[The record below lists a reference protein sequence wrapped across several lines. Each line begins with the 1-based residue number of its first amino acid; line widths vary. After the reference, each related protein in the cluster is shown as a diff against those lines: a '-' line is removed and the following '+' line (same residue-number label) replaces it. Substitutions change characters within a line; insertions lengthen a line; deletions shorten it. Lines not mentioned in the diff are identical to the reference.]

1 MNSVLFR
8 TIIDHAPLGFA
19 YQRII
24 LDATGAPCD
33 YKIVDVNSTFCEIEK
48 RSEDEL
54 VGKKASEIYEGR
66 EDELAE
72 RIYRYG
78 EVALGGGETVWER
91 RCKKSAQIF
100 SETVI
105 FIKREWFVTW
115 IFDVSGKFLLQ
126 ETARELMEE
135 VERRKETQAQLHR
148 GNERYR
154 SMFDT
159 VEDVYAE
166 ISLSGIILE
175 VTPSVRLLTSYRR
188 EELIGTPMERLYA
201 LPEQRKEIYEIL
213 DRDGKV
219 KDFEVMLLDRTG
231 KQIECSLNGTI
242 VRDDNNTP
250 VKFVGTMRD
259 ISERRRQQRLLEE
272 SLANA
277 GKLNRQLE
285 QQTLLANKMASRAE
299 AASHAKSE
307 FLATMSHE
315 IRTPLNGIIG
325 MARLL
330 AETQLTDTQR
340 LYIET
345 LLRSGDAL
353 MLVINDIL
361 DLSKIEAGKLELEQ
375 IQFSLSDLIQDI
387 RTMFSTKTM
396 GKPVT
401 FSCTIA
407 PDVPD
412 SLRGDPGRLRQV
424 LVNLVGNAFKFTSEG
439 RIELSGSIVE
449 QNEHE
454 VRLRFSVKDTGIGIP
469 EEVQKNLFAKF
480 TQADSSTT
488 RKFGGTGLGL
498 AISRSLVEN
507 MGGTIGMQ
515 SVEGRGSEFWFTVCF
530 RQMEQKP
537 RQEQSDTKI
546 TLSELGRKA
555 GERVSILLVEDN
567 ATNQL
572 VAVNMLKK
580 AGFINVDL
588 ADNGKVALD
597 MLRQKTYN
605 LVLMDIQMPEMDGF
619 ETTKRLRDPASG
631 IAGSSVPVI
640 AMTAYAMDKDVRNC
654 FESGMND
661 YIPKPIMPN
670 VLAEKMN
677 LWVVNCLSKQPQT
690 EKPPDETEEQPPKD
704 GDFTISFLVEYMKD
718 DVATVR
724 SVINMVLSD
733 MPRQIRD
740 LEAMKSDGR
749 WKEVQD
755 LARKIKGSAIGIG
768 AERLSTIAGMLEQDS
783 PQNDAEESGVL
794 VFQIV
799 QEYAAIEK
807 VLRKALMEL

>member
-1 MNSVLFR
+1 
-8 TIIDHAPLGFA
+8 
-19 YQRII
+19 
-24 LDATGAPCD
+24 
-33 YKIVDVNSTFCEIEK
+33 
-48 RSEDEL
+48 
-54 VGKKASEIYEGR
+54 
-66 EDELAE
+66 
-72 RIYRYG
+72 
-78 EVALGGGETVWER
+78 
-91 RCKKSAQIF
+91 
-100 SETVI
+100 
-105 FIKREWFVTW
+105 
-115 IFDVSGKFLLQ
+115 
-126 ETARELMEE
+126 
-135 VERRKETQAQLHR
+135 
-148 GNERYR
+148 
-154 SMFDT
+154 
-159 VEDVYAE
+159 
-166 ISLSGIILE
+166 
-175 VTPSVRLLTSYRR
+175 
-188 EELIGTPMERLYA
+188 
-201 LPEQRKEIYEIL
+201 
-213 DRDGKV
+213 
-219 KDFEVMLLDRTG
+219 
-231 KQIECSLNGTI
+231 
-242 VRDDNNTP
+242 
-250 VKFVGTMRD
+250 
-259 ISERRRQQRLLEE
+259 
-272 SLANA
+272 
-277 GKLNRQLE
+277 
-285 QQTLLANKMASRAE
+285 
-299 AASHAKSE
+299 
-307 FLATMSHE
+307 MSHE

-640 AMTAYAMDKDVRNC
+640 AMTAYAMDKDERNC

-740 LEAMKSDGR
+740 LEAMKSAGR

>member
-8 TIIDHAPLGFA
+8 SIIDNAPLGFA

-33 YKIVDVNSTFCEIEK
+33 YRIVDVNSTFCVIEK
-48 RSEDEL
+48 RFEHEL

-66 EDELAE
+66 EEELAE
-72 RIYRYG
+72 RICRYG
-78 EVALGGGETVWER
+78 EVALGGGEMVWER
-91 RCKKSAQIF
+91 RSKNSTEIF
-100 SETVI
+100 SETVV
-105 FIKREWFVTW
+105 FIKREWFATWVT
-115 IFDVSGKFLLQ
+115 DVSGKLLIQ
-126 ETARELMEE
+126 DSARELMEE
-135 VERRKETQAQLHR
+135 IERRKETQALLHK

-154 SMFDT
+154 SIFDT

-166 ISLSGIILE
+166 VSLSGIILE
-175 VTPSVRLLTSYRR
+175 VTPSVRFLTSFRR

-201 LPEQRKEIYEIL
+201 FPKQRREIYEIL
-213 DRDGKV
+213 HRDGKV
-219 KDFEVMLLDRTG
+219 RDFEVMLLDRTG
-231 KQIECSLNGTI
+231 KHIECSLNGTLVFDESNI
-242 VRDDNNTP
+242 P
-250 VKFVGTMRD
+250 VKFVGTIRD

-272 SLANA
+272 SLVNA
-277 GKLNRQLE
+277 EKLNRQLE
-285 QQTLLANKMASRAE
+285 QQTQLANKMASRAE
-299 AASHAKSE
+299 AANRAKSE

-325 MARLL
+325 MGRLL
-330 AETQLTDTQR
+330 AETQLKDTQR

-353 MLVINDIL
+353 MRVINDIL

-375 IQFSLSDLIQDI
+375 IQFSLSSIIQDI

-396 GKPVT
+396 GKPLT
-401 FSCTIA
+401 FSCIVA
-407 PDVPD
+407 PDVTD
-412 SLRGDPGRLRQV
+412 SLRGDPGRVRQV
-424 LVNLVGNAFKFTSEG
+424 LVNLVGNSFKFTSEG
-439 RIELSGSIVE
+439 RIELSVTLVE
-449 QNEHE
+449 QDEHE

-469 EEVQKNLFAKF
+469 EKVQKGLFSKF

-507 MGGTIGMQ
+507 MGGTIGLH

-530 RQMEQKP
+530 RQVDEKAPPEQAG
-537 RQEQSDTKI
+537 TKI
-546 TLSELGRKA
+546 TLTELGRDV

-580 AGFINVDL
+580 AGFINVDI
-588 ADNGKVALD
+588 AENGKVALD
-597 MLRQKTYN
+597 MLRKKTYN

-619 ETTKRLRDPASG
+619 ETTRLLRDPASG

-670 VLAEKMN
+670 VLAEKIN
-677 LWVVNCLSKQPQT
+677 VWVVNCLSKQPQT
-690 EKPPDETEEQPPKD
+690 ANLPDETEEEAQEK
-704 GDFTISFLVEYMKD
+704 GGFTISFLVEYMKND
-718 DVATVR
+718 IATVR
-724 SVINMVLSD
+724 SVINMFLSD
-733 MPRQIRD
+733 MSRLIGD
-740 LEAMKSDGR
+740 LEAMAREER
-749 WKEVQD
+749 WKDAQD
-755 LARKIKGSAIGIG
+755 LARKIKGSAISVG
-768 AERLSTIAGMLEQDS
+768 AEQLTTSAGRLEQDAGKQS
-783 PQNDAEESGVL
+783 AEESGSL
-794 VFQIV
+794 VSQIV
-799 QEYAAIEK
+799 HEYAAIEK
-807 VLRKALMEL
+807 VMQKALREL